1 MEERAGDEALVH
13 DLLERMA
20 AGKADFT
27 LTFRRLCDAAEG
39 SDGAVRE
46 LFADPSGWDP
56 WAVKWRA
63 RLAEES
69 ASAEER
75 VAAMRR
81 VNPIYIPRNH
91 LVEAALEAA
100 TERDDFGVF
109 EELLGV
115 VTRPF
120 EERDGL
126 ERFARPARA
135 EEAVRWT
142 FCGT

>member
-1 MEERAGDEALVH
+1 MEEREGDEALVH

-27 LTFRRLCDAAEG
+27 LTFRRLCDAAAG
-39 SDGAVRE
+39 SDAAVQGLFEDSGAYDAWAVR
-46 LFADPSGWDP
+46 
-56 WAVKWRA
+56 WRA

-75 VAAMRR
+75 AAAMRR
-81 VNPIYIPRNH
+81 ANPIYIPRNH
-91 LVEAALEAA
+91 LVQAALDAA
-100 TERDDFGVF
+100 AGREDFGPF
-109 EELLGV
+109 EDLLAA
-115 VTRPF
+115 VTKPF

-126 ERFARPARA
+126 ARFAKPARP